1 MTRGRTTHVLF
12 GALLLG
18 ASSLGRAAHA
28 AAADDAERAK
38 QLYALGAEAFA
49 AQRNADAIGYFQRA
63 AELVPSAKLIYN
75 MGLAYEEMGDTGRA
89 LRQYRDYLRQEPDG
103 ETRQEVEARIATL
116 EQRLATTGLQQ
127 LSVTSEPA
135 GAIVSIGGRAVGL
148 TPWAGELQPG
158 PHEVELT
165 LAGHATQR
173 SRVMLAPERSSELA
187 LKLAPEP
194 QDAASEDS
202 PSRWSRVSPL
212 TWTFLG
218 VGAAAVTGGVVFEL
232 SRKSSSDEASH
243 ADTPLAAAEA
253 RGAADA
259 KQMASLLLLGFGGGF
274 LVGGGVLLAL
284 DLSDA
289 PASDGSPRTEASP
302 LGTATLACQPAF
314 CGLLARGH
322 F

>member
-1 MTRGRTTHVLF
+1 MTRGRRSHVLI

-18 ASSLGRAAHA
+18 ASSLGRPAHA
-28 AAADDAERAK
+28 APDDAERAK
-38 QLYALGAEAFA
+38 ELYALGAEAFA
-49 AQRNADAIGYFQRA
+49 AQRNADAISYFQRA
-63 AELVPSAKLIYN
+63 AELVPSAKLTYN
-75 MGLAYEEMGDTGRA
+75 IGLAYEEMGDTGRA

-103 ETRQEVEARIATL
+103 GTRQEVEARIAML
-116 EQRLATTGLQQ
+116 EQRLLTTGLQQ

-135 GAIVSIGGRAVGL
+135 GAVVRIGGRAVGL
-148 TPWAGELQPG
+148 TPWAGELTPG

-165 LAGHATQR
+165 LAGHSSERA
-173 SRVMLAPERSSELA
+173 RVELAPERSSELA

-194 QDAASEDS
+194 ERAASEGS

-232 SRKSSSDEASH
+232 SRQSSSDEASR

-284 DLSDA
+284 DLSEA
-289 PASDGSPRTEASP
+289 GTSAGSPAPGTSPASA
-302 LGTATLACQPAF
+302 ATLACQPAF
-314 CGLLARGH
+314 CGLLAHGR

>member
-1 MTRGRTTHVLF
+1 MKRPRTSHALF

-18 ASSLGRAAHA
+18 ASSLGRPARAAGG
-28 AAADDAERAK
+28 DDAERAK
-38 QLYALGAEAFA
+38 ELYALGAEAFA
-49 AQRNADAIGYFQRA
+49 AQRNADAIGYFRRA
-63 AELVPSAKLIYN
+63 AELVPSAKLTYN
-75 MGLAYEEMGDTGRA
+75 IGLAYEEMGDTGRA
-89 LRQYRDYLRQEPDG
+89 LRQYRDYLRQEPAG
-103 ETRQEVEARIATL
+103 ETRQQVEARIATL

-127 LSVTSEPA
+127 LSVTSEPP

-148 TPWAGELQPG
+148 TPWAGELRPG
-158 PHEVELT
+158 QHEVELT
-165 LAGHATQR
+165 LAGHAAQR
-173 SRVMLAPERSSELA
+173 AQVTLAPERSSELA

-194 QDAASEDS
+194 ERAAIDDT

-218 VGAAAVTGGVVFEL
+218 VGAAVITGGVVFEL
-232 SRKSSSDEASH
+232 SRQSSSDAASR

-289 PASDGSPRTEASP
+289 SANDGSGEHGAPATRA
-302 LGTATLACQPAF
+302 ATLACQPTF
-314 CGLLARGH
+314 CGLLATGR